1 MRISR
6 IRLSD
11 HLRPAACAAVLPDGS
26 LCPPCGT
33 ADIVHEESHM
43 QSVSWQSPSGTDAY
57 AEAITATRSE
67 RPSPLYGMS
76 SYWSQPESRCTTHS
90 RRGSASGSPHRL
102 AHSTGTNVPLHAR
115 AGEYC
120 GRPSHVATYT
130 TSDQALYGIRSPET
144 RNPLAASST
153 DSSLDSSPS
162 EERRT
167 DPGVA
172 PTLPAP
178 RALFAPAT
186 PYRPHNG
193 PAEHCR
199 GRHRRSGTIDDL
211 PRAERCWT
219 ASAKS
224 PRPGESPGRDASPC
238 LPP

>member
-11 HLRPAACAAVLPDGS
+11 HLRPAACAAGLPDGS
-26 LCPPCGT
+26 LYPPFGT
-33 ADIVHEESHM
+33 ADIVHEESDIPI
-43 QSVSWQSPSGTDAY
+43 VSWQSPSGTDAC

-67 RPSPLYGMS
+67 QPSPLYGMS
-76 SYWSQPESRCTTHS
+76 SYCSQPGNRCTTHS
-90 RRGSASGSPHRL
+90 RRGSASGSPDRRVR
-102 AHSTGTNVPLHAR
+102 STGTTASLHAR

-130 TSDQALYGIRSPET
+130 TSDQAPYGTQSQET
-144 RNPLAASST
+144 RNPLPTSSA
-153 DSSLDSSPS
+153 DSFLDSPPS

-172 PTLPAP
+172 PTPLVP
-178 RALFAPAT
+178 RAPFAPAT
-186 PYRPHNG
+186 PCRPHNG
-193 PAEHCR
+193 PAGHCR
-199 GRHRRSGTIDDL
+199 ERHRRSGTIDDL

-224 PRPGESPGRDASPC
+224 PRPEANPGRDASP
-238 LPP
+238 

>member
-11 HLRPAACAAVLPDGS
+11 HLRPAACAAALPDGS
-26 LCPPCGT
+26 PYPPCGT
-33 ADIVHEESHM
+33 ADIVHEESGIPI
-43 QSVSWQSPSGTDAY
+43 VSWQLPSGTDAY
-57 AEAITATRSE
+57 AGAITATRSE
-67 RPSPLYGMS
+67 RPSPLDGMS
-76 SYWSQPESRCTTHS
+76 GCCSQPGSRCTTHS
-90 RRGSASGSPHRL
+90 RQGSASGSPHRRVR
-102 AHSTGTNVPLHAR
+102 STETTAPLHAR

-120 GRPSHVATYT
+120 GTPSHVATYT
-130 TSDQALYGIRSPET
+130 TSDQALCGSRSQET
-144 RNPLAASST
+144 RNPLPASSA
-153 DSSLDSSPS
+153 DSSLDSPPS

-172 PTLPAP
+172 PTPPAP
-178 RALFAPAT
+178 RAPFAPAT

-211 PRAERCWT
+211 PRAERCWK

-224 PRPGESPGRDASPC
+224 PRPEENQEKDASPY